1 MAHIKV
7 LVFRILFLVLIAHSL
22 ADRAL
27 VAKTVEQE
35 LRAPAELDEA
45 PHASPLLSTGRDHW
59 HPDDRGEDATQTPLT
74 FEEAQDVKVELIGS
88 REKARTSTNELEPQ
102 TTSSSSK
109 EHSKGDPAEPHYADL
124 CYLSNG
130 GSSITLTVNE
140 ATQVGSVIGT
150 LEVSRQ

>member
-27 VAKTVEQE
+27 VASAGKQDARPPTEPE
-35 LRAPAELDEA
+35 EA
-45 PHASPLLSTGRDHW
+45 PSSAAQLGAGRNRW
-59 HPDDRGEDATQTPLT
+59 PQDAHEQAATTT
-74 FEEAQDVKVELIGS
+74 SAFEEAQDVKVELIEGQERVKDQLS
-88 REKARTSTNELEPQ
+88 ASSYKRR
-102 TTSSSSK
+102 SSSRSA
-109 EHSKGDPAEPHYADL
+109 SEPNYADL

-150 LEVSRQ
+150 LDVSRL